1 LGQPEKCRKMP
12 KRFSCKINDLASQK
26 IYFND
31 FNNLNIS
38 MHLPMNL
45 PVFTRFDQLQ
55 GLYNK
60 VRFISGPE
68 IEVFADYDK
77 ILKQHKEEGIRTC
90 VLIHCN
96 DMVIVTHYFRNFY
109 SRLKKD
115 LIKNPNFEIILVTV
129 FDYQSHCPMPL
140 TLPNFTWIYYPEY
153 NGIYWEIYCDTTPI
167 DLNED
172 VEYYFLSMNKR
183 ACMFRQ
189 ALAYKFYDK
198 NWIETSIFT
207 YLAENKRHTKL
218 FDIETYKNIEKK
230 VIENNLY
237 TIPKK
242 SIMIT
247 RDDSLLED
255 YKQKPLIQKT
265 VTDKKIAIDPSW
277 EINRNWYS
285 KTYCNILIETD
296 PDNSIVNLSE
306 KTFRSIMMQH
316 PLYLLAAPE
325 TYGYLESLNLKLLPE
340 NLLWNHGK
348 VFSRFNTFLNYL
360 DNLKPNSLLQAQEL
374 RKEKHQH
381 TIHLRNCYYDLY
393 KRMLIKQFKIEEL
406 ILKKFKF
413 LKKHY

>member
-1 LGQPEKCRKMP
+1 
-12 KRFSCKINDLASQK
+12 
-26 IYFND
+26 
-31 FNNLNIS
+31 
-38 MHLPMNL
+38 
-45 PVFTRFDQLQ
+45 
-55 GLYNK
+55 
-60 VRFISGPE
+60 
-68 IEVFADYDK
+68 
-77 ILKQHKEEGIRTC
+77 
-90 VLIHCN
+90 
-96 DMVIVTHYFRNFY
+96 
-109 SRLKKD
+109 
-115 LIKNPNFEIILVTV
+115 
-129 FDYQSHCPMPL
+129 
-140 TLPNFTWIYYPEY
+140 
-153 NGIYWEIYCDTTPI
+153 
-167 DLNED
+167 
-172 VEYYFLSMNKR
+172 
-183 ACMFRQ
+183 
-189 ALAYKFYDK
+189 
-198 NWIETSIFT
+198 
-207 YLAENKRHTKL
+207 
-218 FDIETYKNIEKK
+218 
-230 VIENNLY
+230 
-237 TIPKK
+237 
-242 SIMIT
+242 MIT